1 MLYVSDAQYYTLIT
15 QTHIQSAGVFC
26 RVNFSWDDSFVTPVI
41 FSVRSVQRQTLLNS
55 IRVRK
60 MLQMIQWMIFLHHII
75 QSSSPS
81 FDTVHPNTCH
91 WFVSA
96 SSILI
101 HLLIQSCINRF
112 SVSLR
117 VINDFNL
124 SPCVRACV
132 KERLVGIKWDKLN
145 WSIRCLLIFCFTIK
159 VKGCYGNG
167 IWDLP
172 SIQLSVR
179 SNVHLSWTGLLT
191 YWGDPN
197 IDLMKSEYRH
207 IWYVCAQSSLNLTF
221 YIKIGNFESNILYLG
236 TFFWVCLI
244 LIECYLRHWIF
255 LFLSHYAQR
264 FLQILWNYLKYYVLL
279 MIWRIKYLHS
289 EMVPQFAIIFWG
301 FFFRDW
307 WTVVHIYFWETL

>member
-1 MLYVSDAQYYTLIT
+1 M
-15 QTHIQSAGVFC
+15 
-26 RVNFSWDDSFVTPVI
+26 
-41 FSVRSVQRQTLLNS
+41 
-55 IRVRK
+55 
-60 MLQMIQWMIFLHHII
+60 
-75 QSSSPS
+75 
-81 FDTVHPNTCH
+81 
-91 WFVSA
+91 
-96 SSILI
+96 
-101 HLLIQSCINRF
+101 
-112 SVSLR
+112 
-117 VINDFNL
+117 INDFNL

-197 IDLMKSEYRH
+197 INLMKSEYRH
-207 IWYVCAQSSLNLTF
+207 ICVCPEF
-221 YIKIGNFESNILYLG
+221 IKFNILHQNWKFWIQYLVS
-236 TFFWVCLI
+236 WD
-244 LIECYLRHWIF
+244 IF
-255 LFLSHYAQR
+255 LSVLDFNWVLPEALDIFVFVPLCTEISPNSLKLFKILRIVDDLTNKVFAFWNGSTICNHFLR
-264 FLQILWNYLKYYVLL
+264 F
-279 MIWRIKYLHS
+279 
-289 EMVPQFAIIFWG
+289 